1 MERRFP
7 WLVYIGATLLMAL
20 ALWSMRSILG
30 PLVSTAA
37 LFMLLW
43 PLRDQAAIRRLLLV
57 VGLLLFIWILSEARA
72 IVYPALAALA
82 LAFLL
87 NPIVDRLDQL
97 GVRRSIASLAL
108 IFPLIGLL
116 LFLVLVLIP
125 ALLDQARTL
134 LEQLPSAYRTVVD
147 WVEPLL
153 ARLLRRDESLLLP
166 RDLHDLLPSAERL
179 LRGVTSGLAQVGRGL
194 AGVFQVGAFL
204 LLTPILTY
212 YILVDFNRLQAGIR
226 PYVPDAWAS
235 KLGLLGAVFQ
245 QSVGAWLKGQLFVA
259 MIMGAMTIGG
269 FSLIGLP
276 YALLLGCIAA
286 VLNLV
291 PILGFWVTF
300 VVALITALFTP
311 APLSMLLQTAAVLLI
326 AQGLEQNLLS
336 PKIVGRQLGVRPI
349 ILLLV
354 MLGLSVFLGV
364 LGVLLA
370 APVIGLARG
379 VWVLLEV
386 PVKSGAQATESN
398 EAS

>member
-7 WLVYIGATLLMAL
+7 WLVYTGATLLMAL

-134 LEQLPSAYRTVVD
+134 LEQLPGAYRTVVD

-194 AGVFQVGAFL
+194 AGVFQIGAFL

-235 KLGLLGAVFQ
+235 KLGLLGALFQ
-245 QSVGAWLKGQLFVA
+245 QSVGAWLKGQLLVA

-300 VVALITALFTP
+300 VVAMITALFTP

-386 PVKSGAQATESN
+386 PVKSRSQATESN